1 MKIRFLGAHNTE
13 TSAAGMVCM
22 LLDEQI
28 ALDAG
33 SLTKHLTLQQQL
45 NLKGV
50 LLTHQHYDHMRDL
63 PALAMNCFLNNGTMN
78 IYGSPA
84 VQSALESH
92 LLNNAIYSRFLNSPA
107 LRFTAVQPPNTFSI
121 GDYTILPIAV
131 SHAVPTQGYHVQIL
145 QHSFLYTGDTGPGL
159 NECWQQIQPELLITE
174 VTSPNRFSDFGRAK
188 GHLTPILLQE
198 ELQAFRALHSYI
210 PRIITVHMNPSAESE
225 IAAELK
231 IVSTTLSCEI
241 ILAYEGME
249 IDV

>member
-1 MKIRFLGAHNTE
+1 
-13 TSAAGMVCM
+13 M

-33 SLTKHLTLQQQL
+33 SLTKRLTLQQQL

-63 PALAMNCFLNNGTMN
+63 PALAMNCFLNNGAVN
-78 IYGSPA
+78 IYGSQA
-84 VQSALESH
+84 VHSALESH
-92 LLNNAIYSRFLNSPA
+92 LLNNEIYSRFLNSPA
-107 LRFTAVQPPNTFSI
+107 LHFTAVQPPTTFSI

-131 SHAVPTQGYHVQIL
+131 NHAVPTQGYHVKIL
-145 QHSFLYTGDTGPGL
+145 QRSIFYTGDTGPGL

-188 GHLTPILLQE
+188 GHLTPILLQK
-198 ELQAFRALHSYI
+198 ELQAFHTLHGYT
-210 PRIITVHMNPSAESE
+210 PRVITVHMNPSVESE

-231 IVSTTLSCEI
+231 MVSTTLSCEI
-241 ILAYEGME
+241 MLAHEGMV